1 MIYLYQLI
9 RFIATKVKFSVL
21 FHVNVKEY
29 FGVCYVNR
37 INIMGQSNGQEG
49 FA

>member
-1 MIYLYQLI
+1 MICAYQLI

-37 INIMGQSNGQEG
+37 TNIIGQPNGQEG
-49 FA
+49 CA

>member
-1 MIYLYQLI
+1 MVFLYQLI

-29 FGVCYVNR
+29 LGVSYVNR
-37 INIMGQSNGQEG
+37 INIIGQSNGQEG
-49 FA
+49 CA